1 MYKLSTMYVQNK
13 NILKQEKLHL
23 NKHFNKLKKQHMFY
37 FTIAFALLLHLLK
50 NLFILFSIFLMKIL
64 LTFR

>member
-37 FTIAFALLLHLLK
+37 FTISFA
-50 NLFILFSIFLMKIL
+50 I
-64 LTFR
+64 